1 MDAPLARF
9 RATAAGRGRHAVR
22 WSTAD
27 DGHRARGTDGQV
39 PHRTVLV
46 TYAMAPDAAG

>member
-1 MDAPLARF
+1 MEAPLARL
-9 RATAAGRGRHAVR
+9 RAIAAGRGRHAVR
-22 WSTAD
+22 WSTGD

-39 PHRTVLV
+39 PIRTMFV